1 MGIGVGD
8 KGQSGFPLPLTK
20 PFVAAEE
27 KRPVAD
33 NGSPDGRPE
42 LIALE
47 LGQTRIVRFA
57 LYVKKVSRI
66 QIVIAVEFINV
77 AMQFIAARFADS
89 RNDSA
94 GVPPILSAVCA
105 GQHAKLPQHLDAEQ
119 VARGAARCVV
129 RLIID
134 IGPIQE
140 KAVGVDAATANA
152 HLDAFAL
159 IGLAPAAE
167 IGRHSRLQEGQLLEA
182 SPIKRE
188 IPDLFIIHQ
197 PG

>member
-1 MGIGVGD
+1 ARNLGAGKASRRACPRARQNPSMGIGVGD
-8 KGQSGFPLPLTK
+8 EGQSGFPLPLTE

-42 LIALE
+42 LITLD
-47 LGQTRIVRFA
+47 LRQTRTVRFA

-89 RNDSA
+89 CNDSA

-105 GQHAKLPQHLDAEQ
+105 SQHAKLPQHFDAEQ
-119 VARGAARCVV
+119 VARGAPGRIV
-129 RLIID
+129 RLIVD

-140 KAVGVDAATANA
+140 KAVGVHAAPTNA

-159 IGLAPAAE
+159 IGLATAAE
-167 IGRHSRLQEGQLLEA
+167 I
-182 SPIKRE
+182 
-188 IPDLFIIHQ
+188 
-197 PG
+197 

>member
-1 MGIGVGD
+1 
-8 KGQSGFPLPLTK
+8 
-20 PFVAAEE
+20 VAAEE

-105 GQHAKLPQHLDAEQ
+105 GQQAKLPQHLDAEQ
-119 VARGAARCVV
+119 VTRGGARSVVHLIIYVGPIREHSVVLGAA
-129 RLIID
+129 
-134 IGPIQE
+134 
-140 KAVGVDAATANA
+140 T
-152 HLDAFAL
+152 
-159 IGLAPAAE
+159 
-167 IGRHSRLQEGQLLEA
+167 
-182 SPIKRE
+182 
-188 IPDLFIIHQ
+188 
-197 PG
+197 